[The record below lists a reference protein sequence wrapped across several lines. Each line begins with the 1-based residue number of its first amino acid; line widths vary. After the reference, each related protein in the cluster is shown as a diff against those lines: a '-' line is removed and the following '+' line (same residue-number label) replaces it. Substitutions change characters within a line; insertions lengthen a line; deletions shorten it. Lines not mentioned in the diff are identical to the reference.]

1 MLLLPGTFW
10 TILEFTFQFCSCC
23 SLMLLLP
30 DVLVCCDCNIYHN
43 CSLLLFINH
52 HCVWLVDQQLLVPQD
67 FSPVVLNQL

>member
-1 MLLLPGTFW
+1 
-10 TILEFTFQFCSCC
+10 
-23 SLMLLLP
+23 MLLLP

-67 FSPVVLNQL
+67 FSPVVLSQL